1 MIRPILK
8 RDFVF
13 PGADP
18 SAHRSAGFM
27 HAVAA
32 SGFQMMP
39 FGQVLALM
47 HEAIGAAWR
56 QPAERSDKVR
66 RQLEA
71 IGHARRAVG
80 IIVAGTA
87 VAIEKPAGD
96 IGRQDPTIILI
107 LKLDEAATAAAIA
120 QTFPLGIVELGE
132 RFLAPERRGG
142 LIGHGVL
149 AGEVLHFRLSCR
161 ASPVRPGGGREAF

>member
-1 MIRPILK
+1 
-8 RDFVF
+8 
-13 PGADP
+13 
-18 SAHRSAGFM
+18 M
-27 HAVAA
+27 HAIAP
-32 SGFQMMP
+32 SGFQVMP

-80 IIVAGTA
+80 IIAAGTA
-87 VAIEKPAGD
+87 VPIEKPASD
-96 IGRQDPTIILI
+96 IGGQDPAIILV
-107 LKLDEAATAAAIA
+107 LKFDEAAAAAAIA
-120 QTFPLGIVELGE
+120 QTLPLGIVELGE
-132 RFLAPERRGG
+132 RFQAPERRGG
-142 LIGHGVL
+142 FIGHGVL

-161 ASPVRPGGGREAF
+161 ASPVRPGGGREAFWGRVWLAARSSAHSERR